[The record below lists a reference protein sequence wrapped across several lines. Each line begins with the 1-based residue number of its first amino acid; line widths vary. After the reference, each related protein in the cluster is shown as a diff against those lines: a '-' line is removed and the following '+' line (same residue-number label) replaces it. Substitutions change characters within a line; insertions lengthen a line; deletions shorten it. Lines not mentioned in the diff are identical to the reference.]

1 MIFLNVRK
9 KSMKLRSLILPLFVA
24 LGLTQCKEKEAKP
37 EAGNEQVTP
46 APENSGAE
54 TEADRATDAVKQD
67 TSKTEI
73 SLGKDE
79 AGVKTKK
86 GTSAKIDSSGVKVE
100 SKKVKV
106 DVKRD
111 TTRQ

>member
-1 MIFLNVRK
+1 MIFLNDTK
-9 KSMKLRSLILPLFVA
+9 KNMKLTSLILSLFLVFS
-24 LGLTQCKEKEAKP
+24 LTQCKEKAKP
-37 EAGNEQVTP
+37 EAGNEQITP
-46 APENSGAE
+46 TPENSGAE
-54 TEADRATDAVKQD
+54 AERDRATDAVQKD

-73 SLGKDE
+73 SIGKDE

-111 TTRQ
+111 TIH